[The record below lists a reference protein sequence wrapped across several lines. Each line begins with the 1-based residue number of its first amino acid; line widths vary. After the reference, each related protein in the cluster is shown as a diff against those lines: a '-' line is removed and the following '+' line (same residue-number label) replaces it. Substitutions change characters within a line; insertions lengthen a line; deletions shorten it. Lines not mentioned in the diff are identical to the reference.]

1 MTLLEK
7 KKKTTSRP
15 ARVSNTV
22 PRPPAVSHFWVEKP
36 SNSMKSEADATQTAE
51 YTAFPAN
58 WKPICQNAGK
68 KKICKHCY
76 EKFSLN
82 NCQAFRAV

>member
-1 MTLLEK
+1 MTLHGKK

-68 KKICKHCY
+68 KKFVNIATKN
-76 EKFSLN
+76 S
-82 NCQAFRAV
+82 V